1 MPFPKPV
8 YFLEAYSNAI
18 FIETGSHQGD
28 GIQQAL
34 DAGFQCIYS
43 VELSEVDFGF
53 CTHRFRHY
61 RDRVH
66 LVNEDS
72 RSFLEGL
79 LPTVTTQITFWLDAH
94 ECGSGSGCA
103 EDCPLWAELR
113 CIAAHPIKRHTIL
126 IDDVR
131 LFGSPSWPSKE
142 QAEELIRGINRK
154 YLIEYRDSADYG
166 GDILAATAPLKRP

>member
-1 MPFPKPV
+1 MPLPKPV

-34 DAGFQCIYS
+34 DAGFECIYS
-43 VELSEVDFGF
+43 VELSPTDFGF
-53 CTHRFRHY
+53 CTHRFRNR
-61 RDRVH
+61 RDKVH

-72 RSFLEGL
+72 RQFLESL
-79 LPTVTTQITFWLDAH
+79 VPTVTTQITFWLDAH
-94 ECGSGSGCA
+94 ECGSGSGSA

-113 CIAAHPIKRHTIL
+113 CIAAHPIKHHTIL

-131 LFGSPSWPSKE
+131 LFGSPSWPSKVQVE
-142 QAEELIRGINRK
+142 TLLREINRR
-154 YLIEYRDSADYG
+154 YTITYRDSADYG
-166 GDILAATAPLKRP
+166 ADILCATPPKKL